1 MLDIYCAAG
10 LTFAAITLTATI
22 SLVLFSVESWS
33 LEWSVVEGTFEE
45 DQSGQ

>member
-22 SLVLFSVESWS
+22 SLVLCSVESWS
-33 LEWSVVEGTFEE
+33 LECTVAEGTFGE